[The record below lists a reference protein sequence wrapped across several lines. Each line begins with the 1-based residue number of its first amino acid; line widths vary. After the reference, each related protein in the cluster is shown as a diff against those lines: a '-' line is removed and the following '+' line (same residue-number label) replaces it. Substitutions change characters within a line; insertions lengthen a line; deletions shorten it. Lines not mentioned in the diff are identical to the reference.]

1 MGHSSVSLTWEDPEL
16 NETANLKK
24 KNWSK
29 ISDKEMN
36 NIDWSLYINEDV
48 EKAEDNYNKIMKKDK
63 VVEDEEGN
71 MEENINVSDWRR

>member
-1 MGHSSVSLTWEDPEL
+1 
-16 NETANLKK
+16 
-24 KNWSK
+24 
-29 ISDKEMN
+29 MN

>member
-1 MGHSSVSLTWEDPEL
+1 M
-16 NETANLKK
+16 KK

-48 EKAEDNYNKIMKKDK
+48 EHANDNYNKIMKQNK
-63 VVEDEEGN
+63 EE
-71 MEENINVSDWRR
+71 EEPEKKEEVLNVSDWRRECNKKYKRGED